1 MSTSERPSIP
11 SGYKTLAI
19 SYGIDS
25 DVLAEGAVEVLHCMA
40 ELVDN
45 DAGGITSEVFNGTEE
60 SIIDKPGSMAEADE
74 RDETDE
80 LADMDRELVNS
91 MYMQYLMAENH
102 ALAKRSQQIV
112 MRQTSREK
120 KNQSRWAVYQAKCLV
135 MQNTEKKKY
144 LQDTMVSL

>member
-1 MSTSERPSIP
+1 
-11 SGYKTLAI
+11 
-19 SYGIDS
+19 
-25 DVLAEGAVEVLHCMA
+25 MA

-60 SIIDKPGSMAEADE
+60 SIMDKPGSMVEADE

-80 LADMDRELVNS
+80 LADMDRELVNFDVYAVLDGRKS
-91 MYMQYLMAENH
+91 CM
-102 ALAKRSQQIV
+102 AKRSQQIV

-120 KNQSRWAVYQAKCLV
+120 KNQSRWAVYQAKWLV
-135 MQNTEKKKY
+135 MQTTEKKKY

>member
-11 SGYKTLAI
+11 SGYKTLSI

-25 DVLAEGAVEVLHCMA
+25 DVMAEGAVEVLHCMA

-60 SIIDKPGSMAEADE
+60 SIMDKPGSMVEADE

-80 LADMDRELVNS
+80 LADMDRELVNFDV
-91 MYMQYLMAENH
+91 Y
-102 ALAKRSQQIV
+102 
-112 MRQTSREK
+112 
-120 KNQSRWAVYQAKCLV
+120 AVLDGRKSCIGK
-135 MQNTEKKKY
+135 T
-144 LQDTMVSL
+144 